1 MKAIKFFIILGMVL
15 GAIFIFPIIVGAITL
30 NRINNATKK
39 EDIKGVAICT
49 LLFCSLIAGIL
60 MLCLTQEDFERK
72 TGLSKEEQR
81 LVESFKD
88 AMNEI
93 YEEDNVD
100 ENIPLKIRE
109 IKKLYDDGLIT
120 EKEYNQKRKKYID
133 LL

>member
-15 GAIFIFPIIVGAITL
+15 GVIFIFPVIVGAITL

-60 MLCLTQEDFERK
+60 MLCLTEEDFERK
-72 TGLSKEEQR
+72 IGLSKEEQR

-88 AMNEI
+88 AIDEI
-93 YEEDNVD
+93 YEEENVD

-120 EKEYNQKRKKYID
+120 EKEYIQKRKKYID